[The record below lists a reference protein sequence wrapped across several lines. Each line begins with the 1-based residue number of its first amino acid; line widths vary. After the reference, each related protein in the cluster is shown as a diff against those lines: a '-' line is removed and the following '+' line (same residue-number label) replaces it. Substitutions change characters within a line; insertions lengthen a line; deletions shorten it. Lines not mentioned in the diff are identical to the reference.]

1 MNNLKLFFVLGLIV
15 AGSLFGSLIIP
26 AQGLSHDNKT
36 KTGLDHPAMPM
47 GDRTQGVNNSLLTT
61 NNSAIASSK

>member
-1 MNNLKLFFVLGLIV
+1 MDNLNLFIVLSIILVTAFIFESV
-15 AGSLFGSLIIP
+15 IIP
-26 AQGLSHDNKT
+26 VNALSHDNKT

-61 NNSAIASSK
+61 NVTGTP

>member
-1 MNNLKLFFVLGLIV
+1 MDKLNLFIFMSLVATALI
-15 AGSLFGSLIIP
+15 FGSAMLP
-26 AQGLSHDNKT
+26 AYGLSHDNKT

-61 NNSAIASSK
+61 NDTGMP

>member
-1 MNNLKLFFVLGLIV
+1 MNNLKLFFVLGLVV

-47 GDRTQGVNNSLLTT
+47 GDTTQGVNNSLLTT

>member
-1 MNNLKLFFVLGLIV
+1 MINLKLFLVLSLV
-15 AGSLFGSLIIP
+15 MAGSLIGLLVIP

-47 GDRTQGVNNSLLTT
+47 GDRTQGVNNSLLTI
-61 NNSAIASSK
+61 NNSATS